1 MQVSAVCENGQPRE
15 STVAMAVIQE
25 YRFEL
30 VQHSSEYLLFSKMKR
45 ELSAFHYDSDDNII
59 TDVDHF
65 LEVQDTGHQL
75 NVLKL
80 TPSTSGREL
89 ISHSSNAP
97 CQCLELLL
105 SLLRPFLSRFSLFGR
120 RIVHC
125 HQVLLSVYL
134 IYRSVWVDGASQVI
148 SG

>member
-1 MQVSAVCENGQPRE
+1 MQVSTVCENGQPRE
-15 STVAMAVIQE
+15 STVAMAAIQE

-30 VQHSSEYLLFSKMKR
+30 VQHSSDYLLFAKMKR
-45 ELSAFHYDSDDNII
+45 ELSGFHYDSDDDII

-75 NVLKL
+75 NVLKW
-80 TPSTSGREL
+80 TPSTSGHEL

-105 SLLRPFLSRFSLFGR
+105 TLLRSFLSRFSLFGR
-120 RIVHC
+120 HIVHC
-125 HQVLLSVYL
+125 HQVLTSVYL
-134 IYRSVWVDGASQVI
+134 IYSSVWVDGASQVI